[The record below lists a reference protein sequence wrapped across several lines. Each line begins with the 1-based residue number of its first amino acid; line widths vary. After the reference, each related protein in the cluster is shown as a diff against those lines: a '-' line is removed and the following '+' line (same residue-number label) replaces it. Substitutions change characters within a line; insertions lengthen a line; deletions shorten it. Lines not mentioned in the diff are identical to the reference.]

1 MIYRLKGMRITE
13 GFTQV
18 EFAKAL
24 GVTQTAVSSWETG
37 HAVPS
42 TRNIKKIAEVL
53 DKPVG
58 EIFSLFNTEKVCN

>member
-13 GFTQV
+13 GFTQM

-24 GVTQTAVSSWETG
+24 GVTQTAVSAWETG
-37 HAVPS
+37 RVVPN
-42 TRNIKKIAEVL
+42 TKNIKKIAEVL

-58 EIFSLFNTEKVCN
+58 EIFSLFNIDKVIN